1 MSEREGERE
10 AKGCSLPGSN
20 GRASDYENDA
30 LPTDPKE
37 LQHNSSPCSS
47 TPNTLPWIIHTCSD
61 TMRASDRPFTCLGY
75 LFRQRGSRHGL
86 FLEKDV
92 IPPDRRRRPAGA
104 TRFDTGRLVCS
115 IRFLSFPSK
124 TCAERRSFHLVIV
137 LKDAVSNT
145 TEVHDLF
152 VCST

>member
-1 MSEREGERE
+1 MSEREPQRVAPCQDQTGDLQIMRMTLYQLTQR
-10 AKGCSLPGSN
+10 SFNTIRRP
-20 GRASDYENDA
+20 A
-30 LPTDPKE
+30 LPH
-37 LQHNSSPCSS
+37 QIH
-47 TPNTLPWIIHTCSD
+47 LPWIIHTCSD

-104 TRFDTGRLVCS
+104 TRFDTGRLVCL

-124 TCAERRSFHLVIV
+124 TCDERRSFHLVIV